1 MTNFPP
7 ADSPAEDL
15 PEHTD
20 DQSPVEDLIGV
31 PINPTADVVDAVEAV
46 PLGVASGDTATDDP
60 VLDDPA
66 LGDGAP
72 VVEQTGDEVVLAEA
86 NTSLPDDGDTV
97 NAAPDPTEAD
107 AEPGR
112 DGHYPPDQNP
122 TDQATGPLPGSTGQ
136 LPPTPTGPP
145 GYGPQPPVRRI
156 YRSRHDRKLGGVSA
170 GIAEFF
176 QIDPTIVRLATLVA
190 AITGIGFLVYVAAW
204 FIIPL
209 RPEGLVEAPRT
220 TPLASER
227 TLTLTFGIAA
237 LALAFGIVTGS
248 WAVLALA
255 LIGGGVWLLSQH
267 TAMTPGF
274 AGASP
279 VSGTAHYQP
288 SSGFEPSYPPPTPG
302 GPGTYVA
309 PPPPPYVEPP
319 APKEH
324 KPQRITWTVLSL
336 LALLAAVGLAA
347 STGDWWNVSAT
358 RLLGIGV
365 VTIGVGV
372 VAGQLRSGGAR
383 GLIPLGI
390 LAALALVPVSA
401 VDGLLDDGVGEAT
414 YRPTSIAEL
423 ETTYEHG
430 IGQLVVDLSELDF
443 GGRTDTIDIN
453 LGIGELIVIVS
464 KDTGGQAVL
473 QARAGEI
480 SHFRPNTNSVSF
492 DEGLNV
498 DSGAVVFEG
507 ENGSLDLNINVGLG
521 TAELRAEGS

>member
-1 MTNFPP
+1 
-7 ADSPAEDL
+7 
-15 PEHTD
+15 
-20 DQSPVEDLIGV
+20 
-31 PINPTADVVDAVEAV
+31 
-46 PLGVASGDTATDDP
+46 
-60 VLDDPA
+60 
-66 LGDGAP
+66 
-72 VVEQTGDEVVLAEA
+72 
-86 NTSLPDDGDTV
+86 
-97 NAAPDPTEAD
+97 
-107 AEPGR
+107 
-112 DGHYPPDQNP
+112 
-122 TDQATGPLPGSTGQ
+122 
-136 LPPTPTGPP
+136 
-145 GYGPQPPVRRI
+145 
-156 YRSRHDRKLGGVSA
+156 
-170 GIAEFF
+170 
-176 QIDPTIVRLATLVA
+176 
-190 AITGIGFLVYVAAW
+190 
-204 FIIPL
+204 
-209 RPEGLVEAPRT
+209 
-220 TPLASER
+220 
-227 TLTLTFGIAA
+227 
-237 LALAFGIVTGS
+237 
-248 WAVLALA
+248 
-255 LIGGGVWLLSQH
+255 
-267 TAMTPGF
+267 MTPGF

-279 VSGTAHYQP
+279 VSGTTPYQP
-288 SSGFEPSYPPPTPG
+288 SSGFEPSYPPPTLG
-302 GPGTYVA
+302 GPGTYLA
-309 PPPPPYVEPP
+309 PPAPPYVEPP

-443 GGRTDTIDIN
+443 EGRSDTIDID

-473 QARAGEI
+473 QARAGEV